1 MVSFMLYRNI
11 LETIGRTPIIRLNR
25 MAPEDGAEVYVK
37 IESFNPTHSVKDR
50 AALAMIEA
58 AEKDGRLRPGM
69 SVVEPTSGNT
79 GIGLAMVCAVKG
91 YRLVLTMPESMS
103 VERRK
108 LLKAMGAELVLTPA
122 NESMK
127 GAISKAKEISKG
139 EGFFLPQQFEN
150 MANVDVHYHTTAQ
163 EIIADL
169 PDLDLFIAGIGTGG
183 TITGIGR
190 ALKERRP
197 GTWVVGVEPA
207 SSAVLGGG
215 SAGTHRIQGIGAGF
229 KPKIFDRKY
238 VDWILPM
245 NDEDAFAMSRRL
257 AREEGILAG
266 ISSGAALSAGLS
278 MAKDLP
284 GKKIL
289 ILLPDTGERY
299 ISTELFG
306 D

>member
-1 MVSFMLYRNI
+1 MLYGNI

-25 MAPEDGAEVYVK
+25 MAPEGGAEVYVK
-37 IESFNPTHSVKDR
+37 VESFNPTHSVKDR
-50 AALAMIEA
+50 VALAMIEQ
-58 AEKDGRLRPGM
+58 AEREGRLRPGM
-69 SVVEPTSGNT
+69 CVVEPTSGNT

-91 YRLVLTMPESMS
+91 YRLILTMPESMS

-108 LLKAMGAELVLTPA
+108 MLKALGAELVLTPA
-122 NESMK
+122 NESMN
-127 GAISKAKEISKG
+127 GAICKAKEICKG

-150 MANVDVHYHTTAQ
+150 MANVDVHHRTTAQ

-183 TITGIGR
+183 TITGVGK

-215 SAGTHRIQGIGAGF
+215 RPGPHRIQGIGAGF
-229 KPKIFDRKY
+229 KPKVFDRKY
-238 VDWILPM
+238 VDWILPVS
-245 NDEDAFAMSRRL
+245 DEDAIIMARRL
-257 AREEGILAG
+257 AKEEGILAG

-284 GKKIL
+284 GKKAL

-306 D
+306 E